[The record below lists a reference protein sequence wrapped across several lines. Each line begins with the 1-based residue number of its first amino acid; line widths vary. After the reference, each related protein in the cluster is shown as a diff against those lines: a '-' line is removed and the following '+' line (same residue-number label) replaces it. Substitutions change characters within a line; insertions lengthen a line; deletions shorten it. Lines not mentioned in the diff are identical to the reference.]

1 MAEIGR
7 HFALEVILDWFIN
20 HLLLG
25 YALGTVSK
33 YHWFRAL
40 KFNSCSYHMA
50 AQSNSQFYFL
60 PVGDKK

>member
-25 YALGTVSK
+25 YALGT
-33 YHWFRAL
+33 
-40 KFNSCSYHMA
+40 NSFKISLIY
-50 AQSNSQFYFL
+50 STK
-60 PVGDKK
+60 G